1 MPIEY
6 TKQEIVRPIK
16 ARFIIFSLIVALLLN
31 QQSLPG
37 IVSLLCP
44 DFLAL
49 VILYWNIYHSKQF
62 GMGAAFSMGLLMD
75 VSEANV
81 LGQHAMAYSV
91 MIFFVSTLC
100 QRFQMFRLPE
110 QIFQIGLLLLA
121 AESLILLIKLLNGAQ
136 FQDWNFFF
144 ASLIGALFWPLLV
157 FFLRKLS
164 SGAH

>member
-37 IVSLLCP
+37 IMSLLCP

-91 MIFFVSTLC
+91 MIFLC
-100 QRFQMFRLPE
+100 QRCVSVFKCFGYQSKFFRLDCCYSQRSP
-110 QIFQIGLLLLA
+110 
-121 AESLILLIKLLNGAQ
+121 S
-136 FQDWNFFF
+136 FF
-144 ASLIGALFWPLLV
+144 
-157 FFLRKLS
+157 
-164 SGAH
+164 